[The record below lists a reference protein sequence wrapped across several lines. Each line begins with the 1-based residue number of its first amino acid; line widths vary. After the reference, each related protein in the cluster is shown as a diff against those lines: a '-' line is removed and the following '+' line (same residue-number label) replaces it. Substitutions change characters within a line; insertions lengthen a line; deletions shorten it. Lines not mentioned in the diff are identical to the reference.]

1 MELATNDRSEVARAA
16 EIDPRCCCAAHTGLS
31 TGPHVGTCQLSSDTL
46 CTYLGLQLV
55 RMCWVTT
62 VESATKQV
70 GKVTR
75 SLEVDAINSDE

>member
-1 MELATNDRSEVARAA
+1 MLLFS
-16 EIDPRCCCAAHTGLS
+16 
-31 TGPHVGTCQLSSDTL
+31 PHVGTMPSSDTI